1 MSFRINLLIFV
12 AYSWLA
18 VGFLWPRELLVM
30 KTQTPNAH
38 TQTRTHNVSLRIFEN
53 CISTI
58 VTKKKNKNR
67 TVFLDFD
74 K

>member
-58 VTKKKNKNR
+58 VTKKKKQKQNSFFR
-67 TVFLDFD
+67 F
-74 K
+74 